1 MQQPGRAFLQPIMAV
16 SRVRRETAT
25 ALAPTATTA
34 ATATATA
41 TAIALAAVVAR
52 LLGVAKVTLAAS
64 RQLQAV
70 AARVYDRLVWVSLA
84 QHMLVGQ
91 MLAKELRLVALAVAE
106 GAAVGEAWLQ
116 VQQQ

>member
-25 ALAPTATTA
+25 ALAPTATIA

-41 TAIALAAVVAR
+41 MAMAVVVAR
-52 LLGVAKVTLAAS
+52 LLGAAKVTLAAS
-64 RQLQAV
+64 RQLQVV
-70 AARVYDRLVWVSLA
+70 AARVYDRLAWVSLA

-91 MLAKELRLVALAVAE
+91 MLARELPLVALAVAE